1 MIATLTVN
9 PALDLSTHIS
19 GLVPEKK
26 IRCTMPDYFPGGG
39 GVNVSR
45 ALARLGKESLCLFT
59 AGGPSGK
66 RIENLLKEE
75 NIKIQPIETDVWT
88 RENLTVRD
96 DASGSQYRFTF
107 PGSPLPESDIERIIT
122 SLKSIAPFPEYL
134 VLSGSFPP
142 DFRIEFLDEIK
153 QLCDSNNSKLII
165 DTSGPFLAAAAK
177 KGPFLLKPNYQEL
190 CEMAEIQSSELHD
203 VQRIGQKVIQDYG
216 IEILVVSLGANG
228 ASIISKSEYL
238 HVHAPRVP
246 VKSTVGAGDSLLAG
260 VVFALDSGHTLKEVL
275 KWGVACGTAT
285 TMNEGTGLFQL
296 DQVEKVKSL
305 IR

>member
-96 DASGSQYRFTF
+96 DASGSQ
-107 PGSPLPESDIERIIT
+107 
-122 SLKSIAPFPEYL
+122 
-134 VLSGSFPP
+134 
-142 DFRIEFLDEIK
+142 
-153 QLCDSNNSKLII
+153 
-165 DTSGPFLAAAAK
+165 
-177 KGPFLLKPNYQEL
+177 
-190 CEMAEIQSSELHD
+190 
-203 VQRIGQKVIQDYG
+203 
-216 IEILVVSLGANG
+216 
-228 ASIISKSEYL
+228 
-238 HVHAPRVP
+238 
-246 VKSTVGAGDSLLAG
+246 
-260 VVFALDSGHTLKEVL
+260 
-275 KWGVACGTAT
+275 
-285 TMNEGTGLFQL
+285 
-296 DQVEKVKSL
+296 
-305 IR
+305 